1 MLAKTIDLT
10 MKFQKIHEILH
21 KVAIVNVS
29 VDFQAFLFLTPE
41 QFEFKAN
48 SFILEN

>member
-1 MLAKTIDLT
+1 
-10 MKFQKIHEILH
+10 MKFQKIHEILYE
-21 KVAIVNVS
+21 VAIVNVS

-48 SFILEN
+48 SSILEN